1 MEDLWKRAKTF
12 AEEAAKKSQSL
23 TPSSSRIAD
32 LVSETAKKSKELAAE
47 ASKKADI
54 LKSAALRQADQIK
67 SFSDTIAIP
76 PQFAAIASAAT
87 SAATSPPSATPQELE
102 KFGVTDDLRSF
113 VKGLTSTTF
122 QNFPLSSDESEGSDV
137 TTVGSNVRKDL
148 NEFQEKHATL
158 VLTTVK
164 EISRLRYELCP
175 RAMKERHF
183 WKIYFTLVNTH
194 VAPTEAKGY
203 EQSRDHRTVCECY
216 CGNMQERLLERVSLH
231 WREGWCSSPCS
242 HCCTGHFSSL
252 GNGRKMQCDTNK
264 VAVEIWILTDEKKAK
279 EVQLRA
285 AAEQNVDP
293 KEEQPA
299 VTGGTG
305 KAEAIGG
312 NVKSR
317 PSNSS
322 STEQDLDTFLLG
334 DLEDSDEAPDD
345 GEGSFDDDFDKIGN
359 SDVEDEKHV
368 KKTAAT
374 V

>member
-12 AEEAAKKSQSL
+12 AEEAAKKSQALS
-23 TPSSSRIAD
+23 TSSSRIAD

-54 LKSAALRQADQIK
+54 IKTAALRQADQIK
-67 SFSDTIAIP
+67 SLSDSITIP
-76 PQFAAIASAAT
+76 PQFSVIATAATAAT
-87 SAATSPPSATPQELE
+87 SAAPPPTSPEELE

-113 VKGLTSTTF
+113 VRGLTSTTF
-122 QNFPLSSDESEGSDV
+122 QNFPLSSDESEASDV
-137 TTVGSNVRKDL
+137 ATVASNVRKDL

-158 VLTTVK
+158 VLTSVK

-194 VAPTEAKGY
+194 VAPY
-203 EQSRDHRTVCECY
+203 EKQYME
-216 CGNMQERLLERVSLH
+216 
-231 WREGWCSSPCS
+231 
-242 HCCTGHFSSL
+242 
-252 GNGRKMQCDTNK
+252 
-264 VAVEIWILTDEKKAK
+264 

-285 AAEQNVDP
+285 AAEKNVET
-293 KEEQPA
+293 KVEQTA
-299 VTGGTG
+299 DTGGAG
-305 KAEAIGG
+305 KAEATGK
-312 NVKSR
+312 NVKGKS
-317 PSNSS
+317 SNSS

-368 KKTAAT
+368 KKTTAAT

>member
-1 MEDLWKRAKTF
+1 MHLSGFLLTIRCRIAVKQIHQSSSPIVSVLRLPFFLFDLSLFTGRPMEDLWKRAKTF

-67 SFSDTIAIP
+67 SFSDTIVIP
-76 PQFAAIASAAT
+76 PQLAAIASAAT
-87 SAATSPPSATPQELE
+87 TASPPDATPQDLE
-102 KFGVTDDLRSF
+102 KFGVSDDLRSF

-122 QNFPLSSDESEGSDV
+122 ENFPISSDEPEGSDV
-137 TTVGSNVRKDL
+137 ATAGSNVRKDL

-175 RAMKERHF
+175 RIMKERHF
-183 WKIYFTLVNTH
+183 WRIYFTLVNTH
-194 VAPTEAKGY
+194 VAPY
-203 EQSRDHRTVCECY
+203 EKQYME
-216 CGNMQERLLERVSLH
+216 
-231 WREGWCSSPCS
+231 
-242 HCCTGHFSSL
+242 
-252 GNGRKMQCDTNK
+252 
-264 VAVEIWILTDEKKAK
+264 
-279 EVQLRA
+279 EVQRRA
-285 AAEQNVDP
+285 AAVQNVDT
-293 KEEQPA
+293 KLEQTA
-299 VTGGTG
+299 VTGETG
-305 KAEAIGG
+305 KAEATGK

-317 PSNSS
+317 SSNSS
-322 STEQDLDTFLLG
+322 SNEQDLDTFLLG

-359 SDVEDEKHV
+359 SDVEEEKHV
-368 KKTAAT
+368 KKTAST

>member
-1 MEDLWKRAKTF
+1 MEDLWKRAKSF
-12 AEEAAKKSQSL
+12 AEEAAKKSQSF

-47 ASKKADI
+47 ASKKADV

-87 SAATSPPSATPQELE
+87 AAAPPAASPQELE

-122 QNFPLSSDESEGSDV
+122 QNFPLSSDESEGSDAA
-137 TTVGSNVRKDL
+137 TVGSNVRKDL

-194 VAPTEAKGY
+194 VAPY
-203 EQSRDHRTVCECY
+203 EKQYME
-216 CGNMQERLLERVSLH
+216 
-231 WREGWCSSPCS
+231 
-242 HCCTGHFSSL
+242 
-252 GNGRKMQCDTNK
+252 
-264 VAVEIWILTDEKKAK
+264 

-285 AAEQNVDP
+285 AAEQNVDT
-293 KEEQPA
+293 KVEQTA

-305 KAEAIGG
+305 KAEATGK
-312 NVKSR
+312 NVKSKS
-317 PSNSS
+317 SNSS

-359 SDVEDEKHV
+359 SVSAFYLDSLWFS
-368 KKTAAT
+368 AFLSFNIL
-374 V
+374 

>member
-194 VAPTEAKGY
+194 VAPY
-203 EQSRDHRTVCECY
+203 EKQY
-216 CGNMQERLLERVSLH
+216 MQ
-231 WREGWCSSPCS
+231 
-242 HCCTGHFSSL
+242 
-252 GNGRKMQCDTNK
+252 
-264 VAVEIWILTDEKKAK
+264 

>member
-1 MEDLWKRAKTF
+1 MEDLWKRARTF
-12 AEEAAKKSQSL
+12 AEEAAKKSQAL
-23 TPSSSRIAD
+23 GGSSSRIAD

-54 LKSAALRQADQIK
+54 LKTAAIRQADQIK
-67 SFSDTIAIP
+67 SFSDSITIP

-87 SAATSPPSATPQELE
+87 SGTPPSSSPQDFE

-113 VKGLTSTTF
+113 VRGLTSTTF
-122 QNFPLSSDESEGSDV
+122 QNFPLSSDEPEASDV

-194 VAPTEAKGY
+194 VAPY
-203 EQSRDHRTVCECY
+203 EKQYME
-216 CGNMQERLLERVSLH
+216 
-231 WREGWCSSPCS
+231 
-242 HCCTGHFSSL
+242 
-252 GNGRKMQCDTNK
+252 
-264 VAVEIWILTDEKKAK
+264 
-279 EVQLRA
+279 EVQLRE
-285 AAEQNVDP
+285 AAEQNVDT
-293 KEEQPA
+293 KVDQKQTA
-299 VTGGTG
+299 ATGGAG
-305 KAEAIGG
+305 KAEATGK
-312 NVKSR
+312 NVKGKS
-317 PSNSS
+317 SNSS
-322 STEQDLDTFLLG
+322 SKEQDLDTFLLG

-368 KKTAAT
+368 KKTADAT

>member
-12 AEEAAKKSQSL
+12 AEEAAKKSQTL

-67 SFSDTIAIP
+67 SFSDTITIP

-87 SAATSPPSATPQELE
+87 AAASSPTAATPEDFE
-102 KFGVTDDLRSF
+102 KFGVSDDLRSF

-122 QNFPLSSDESEGSDV
+122 QNFPLSSDESEGSDAA
-137 TTVGSNVRKDL
+137 TAGSNVRKDL

-175 RAMKERHF
+175 RTMKERHF
-183 WKIYFTLVNTH
+183 WRIYFTLVNTH
-194 VAPTEAKGY
+194 VAPY
-203 EQSRDHRTVCECY
+203 EKQYME
-216 CGNMQERLLERVSLH
+216 
-231 WREGWCSSPCS
+231 
-242 HCCTGHFSSL
+242 
-252 GNGRKMQCDTNK
+252 
-264 VAVEIWILTDEKKAK
+264 

-285 AAEQNVDP
+285 AAEQNEDNTKV
-293 KEEQPA
+293 EQTA

-305 KAEAIGG
+305 KEEATGK
-312 NVKSR
+312 NVTSRSSKS
-317 PSNSS
+317 PSH
-322 STEQDLDTFLLG
+322 EQDLDTFLLG
-334 DLEDSDEAPDD
+334 DLEDSDDGPDD

-359 SDVEDEKHV
+359 SDVEDEKNV

>member
-12 AEEAAKKSQSL
+12 AEEAAKKSQALSS
-23 TPSSSRIAD
+23 TSSSRIAD

-47 ASKKADI
+47 ASKKADQI
-54 LKSAALRQADQIK
+54 KTAALKQADQIK
-67 SFSDTIAIP
+67 SLSDTIAIP
-76 PQFAAIASAAT
+76 PQFSAISAAT
-87 SAATSPPSATPQELE
+87 SAAPSVSEEDIE

-113 VKGLTSTTF
+113 VKGLTSSTF
-122 QNFPLSSDESEGSDV
+122 QNFPLNPEESEASDV
-137 TTVGSNVRKDL
+137 PTVATNVRKDL

-194 VAPTEAKGY
+194 VAPY
-203 EQSRDHRTVCECY
+203 EKQYME
-216 CGNMQERLLERVSLH
+216 
-231 WREGWCSSPCS
+231 
-242 HCCTGHFSSL
+242 
-252 GNGRKMQCDTNK
+252 
-264 VAVEIWILTDEKKAK
+264 

-285 AAEQNVDP
+285 AAEQNVDV
-293 KEEQPA
+293 KVEQSA
-299 VTGGTG
+299 ATGGTG
-305 KAEAIGG
+305 KAEATGK
-312 NVKSR
+312 NLKSKS
-317 PSNSS
+317 SNAS

-334 DLEDSDEAPDD
+334 DLEDSDEAPED

-359 SDVEDEKHV
+359 SDVEDEKHA
-368 KKTAAT
+368 KRISAAT

>member
-12 AEEAAKKSQSL
+12 AEEAAKKSQTL

-87 SAATSPPSATPQELE
+87 TASSSPTAPTPEDLE
-102 KFGVTDDLRSF
+102 KFGVSDDLRSF
-113 VKGLTSTTF
+113 VRGLTSTTF
-122 QNFPLSSDESEGSDV
+122 QNFPLSSDETEVSDV
-137 TTVGSNVRKDL
+137 ATAGSNVRKDL

-175 RAMKERHF
+175 RTMKERHF
-183 WKIYFTLVNTH
+183 WRIYFTLVNTH
-194 VAPTEAKGY
+194 VAPY
-203 EQSRDHRTVCECY
+203 EKQYME
-216 CGNMQERLLERVSLH
+216 
-231 WREGWCSSPCS
+231 
-242 HCCTGHFSSL
+242 
-252 GNGRKMQCDTNK
+252 
-264 VAVEIWILTDEKKAK
+264 

-285 AAEQNVDP
+285 SAEKN
-293 KEEQPA
+293 EETKVEQTP
-299 VTGGTG
+299 VTEGTG
-305 KAEAIGG
+305 KAETTGK

-317 PSNSS
+317 SSKSPSN
-322 STEQDLDTFLLG
+322 EQDLDTFLLG
-334 DLEDSDEAPDD
+334 DLEDSDEGPDD

-359 SDVEDEKHV
+359 SDVEDEKHA